1 MVLPDTIYNR
11 AAAIRPLNSQAMMR
25 AEFRLDDLT
34 KPKGS
39 LGILEKIVIQLAGI
53 TGNIIPSIENAG
65 CVIFAADHGV
75 SEEGISA
82 YD

>member
-1 MVLPDTIYNR
+1 MPDTIYNR

-53 TGNIIPSIENAG
+53 TGNIIPSIDNAG

-75 SEEGISA
+75 S
-82 YD
+82 